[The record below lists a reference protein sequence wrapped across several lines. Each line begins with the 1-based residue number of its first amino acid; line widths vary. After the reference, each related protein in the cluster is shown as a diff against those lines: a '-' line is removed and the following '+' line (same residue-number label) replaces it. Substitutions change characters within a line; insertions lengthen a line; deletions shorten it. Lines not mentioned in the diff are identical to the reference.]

1 MDPDP
6 PISEPEMGGGSSLK
20 NIFFQPFG
28 PQFGPKFK
36 GGLGPQAPPLNPS
49 LWVAPSGVWFSCKA
63 VTIHR
68 AID

>member
-6 PISEPEMGGGSSLK
+6 PISEPEMGGGGSLK

-36 GGLGPQAPPLNPS
+36 GGLGPPGSSPES
-49 LWVAPSGVWFSCKA
+49 ITVGGTVRGMVFM
-63 VTIHR
+63 
-68 AID
+68 